1 MLKQPRAVWAVAF
14 ACVIAFMG
22 IGLVDPILKSIA
34 AQLQASPSQVSL
46 MFTSYMAIMGIAM
59 LVTGVVSSRIGAKR
73 TLLSGLVLIII
84 FAALAGSS
92 NSVGAIVGFRA
103 GWGLGNALFVATALA
118 TIVMSARGSTGQAI
132 ILFEAALGIG
142 IASGPLIGGVLGE
155 HSWRAPFYGVSVL
168 MIIALV
174 ATAFFLP
181 STPPTGRRT
190 SLADPLKALKRK
202 PLRLIALTA
211 IFYNIGFFT
220 ILAAGPFALPDAG
233 IIQIGWIYFGWGL
246 LVAFVSVCVAPV
258 IQRAIGTVP
267 AILATLVLFTADLVM
282 MAVWADNATVV
293 TIGIVISG
301 AFIGNNNTLITEA
314 VMGAAPVE
322 RPVASAAYS
331 FVRFCGGAIGPYAAL
346 KLFGT
351 PPNATCTRRS
361 GSALRACSSAWS
373 SWPPASAPSLGP
385 PTPPKRWTTSATW
398 SPRRRSRPRRCWS
411 ATSTDTL
418 PLGRPRHRNR
428 GGGVVVS
435 AILLDGGQ
443 RQGWCASPG
452 PAPSY
457 PPHPR
462 G

>member
-34 AQLQASPSQVSL
+34 EQLHASPSQVSL

-59 LVTGVVSSRIGAKR
+59 LVTGVVSSRIGPKR
-73 TLLSGLVLIII
+73 TLLSGLVLIIV

-168 MIIALV
+168 MIIALL

-190 SLADPLKALKRK
+190 SIADPFKALKHK
-202 PLRLIALTA
+202 PLLLIALTA

-220 ILAAGPFALPDAG
+220 ILAAGPFALPGAG

-246 LVAFVSVCVAPV
+246 LVAFVSVVLAPV
-258 IQRAIGTVP
+258 VQRAIGTVP

-293 TIGIVISG
+293 TIGIVLSG

-331 FVRFCGGAIGPYAAL
+331 FVRFCGGAVGPYVAL

-351 PPNATCTRRS
+351 PPDIHVHAPFWF
-361 GSALRACSSAWS
+361 GA
-373 SWPPASAPSLGP
+373 ASVLVGVVILAAGFRTVARTHAAEEADRERDRP
-385 PTPPKRWTTSATW
+385 
-398 SPRRRSRPRRCWS
+398 PRRRPRRCWS
-411 ATSTDTL
+411 ATSTELFPFTTPPPCRGRRGIAARASATL
-418 PLGRPRHRNR
+418 CRGRRRVQVAARPARARWPRR
-428 GGGVVVS
+428 G
-435 AILLDGGQ
+435 
-443 RQGWCASPG
+443 P
-452 PAPSY
+452 
-457 PPHPR
+457 
-462 G
+462 